1 MIKATIMDQTRSK
14 FSLTKAPLVYV
25 EWVDAVAD
33 CEWQDNVKA
42 EIHLCRSIGWVVAE
56 SEDAICIANT
66 VSMESSNARMHIPK
80 AWIRNKKELDIEAQ
94 QREGKRPS
102 TTASRKGSTNSK
114 VRT

>member
-1 MIKATIMDQTRSK
+1 MDTAKAKSA
-14 FSLTKAPLVYV
+14 LAKAPLIYV

-80 AWIRNKKELDIEAQ
+80 AWIRNKKELDIEAIVS
-94 QREGKRPS
+94 ESKRPGTS
-102 TTASRKGSTNSK
+102 AGRKGSTNSK